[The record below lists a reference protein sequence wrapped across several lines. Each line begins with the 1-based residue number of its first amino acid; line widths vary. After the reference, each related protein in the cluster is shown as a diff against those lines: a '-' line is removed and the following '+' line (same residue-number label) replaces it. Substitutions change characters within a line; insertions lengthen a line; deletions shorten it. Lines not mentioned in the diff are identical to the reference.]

1 MKFSPKKDADLNV
14 FELRPPGTYDFTI
27 VKASDEISKSNNNEM
42 IKLKLELYTPDG
54 NKFHVYDYLLESVA
68 YKLKHFCSSVKL
80 SKEYE
85 SGCIYA
91 DMLPTRS
98 GKCIIEI
105 QSDKAGKYGDKNVV
119 KDYCVSESTQTDN
132 CADVNTQDIP
142 F

>member
-1 MKFSPKKDADLNV
+1 MKFSPKKDTDLGG
-14 FELRPPGTYDFTI
+14 FELHPPGTYDFTI
-27 VKASDEISKSNNNEM
+27 IQASEEVSKSGNEM
-42 IKLKLELYTPDG
+42 IKLKLALYTPTG
-54 NKFHVYDYLLESVA
+54 KQFRIYDYLLESVA

-80 SKEYE
+80 LNEYE

-98 GKCIIEI
+98 GKCIIEV